1 MRLFLTFL
9 ASLLLLGNS
18 HTYFHSSYTMLPQIA
33 RSEGIVLDI
42 NVFTRGGYC
51 FSQHLDSPY
60 AMELVRRGGYDI
72 VFLQDRSMNID
83 IPLPEIWLKSVFRP
97 TTALAPISIALIS
110 RRRIVLL

>member
-72 VFLQDRSMNID
+72 VFLQDRSMTAS
-83 IPLPEIWLKSVFRP
+83 IPLRNQSGIGSAQLQSCSIGLLLCSNI
-97 TTALAPISIALIS
+97 LASAAG
-110 RRRIVLL
+110 